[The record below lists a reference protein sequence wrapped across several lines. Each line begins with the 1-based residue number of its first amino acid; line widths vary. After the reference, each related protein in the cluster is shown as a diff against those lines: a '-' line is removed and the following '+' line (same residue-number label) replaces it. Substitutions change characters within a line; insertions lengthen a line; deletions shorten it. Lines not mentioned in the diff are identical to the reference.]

1 MARSI
6 KALAAL
12 VMAGASILC
21 ATSQASADP
30 NPNHTGSTPQWIR
43 LSTSHYVGVYT
54 SPDAGSGKYNNITL
68 APGSDWVL
76 ADCWVAGG
84 PVGSDGNVWY
94 RTENVWQNN
103 RSVAVGVSWT
113 FGPYVD
119 GAAQFHNVPGLP
131 HC

>member
-1 MARSI
+1 MTRSI

-12 VMAGASILC
+12 AMAGASILC
-21 ATSQASADP
+21 TTSQASADP
-30 NPNHTGSTPQWIR
+30 NPNHTGSAPQWVQLR
-43 LSTSHYVGVYT
+43 TSHYVGVYT

-68 APGSDWVL
+68 APNSDWVW

-84 PVGSDGNVWY
+84 YVGSDGNVWY
-94 RTENVWQNN
+94 RTEAVWQYGQ
-103 RSVAVGVSWT
+103 SVGVGVTWT

-119 GAAQFHNVPGLP
+119 GAAKFHDVPGLP